1 MSDKEREEEEDEE
14 VLFGDLDEDEYVPPG
29 EAPEPAP
36 GDDEAAEVD
45 AAVDEALEREET
57 GEEEPAPYE
66 EPDEDLELEDVV
78 GEEEPEEP
86 EEPSPEDLDVDEVVA
101 EEGAPEVEEGELDE
115 EEIIVAEP
123 DEPVEEDLSLE
134 EIVAERD
141 PQPEAEG
148 DLETEDVLGPREEP
162 AAEAGAGETG
172 QALEQASTA
181 PEVTETEPEVPPP
194 TRTGEAPVTRTE
206 AEPAAETIDDGTAM
220 VAVGSLVTL
229 VSLAGLLW
237 YLVADRGA
245 FVPLAGVDV
254 AAWLFFPIPL
264 LIGVVLLGAGAARRA
279 RVARPAAAR
288 PSAPQD
294 AFEQELEDL
303 FRLGWGW
310 NLARIA
316 GLVLLVAGLGLWY
329 QYSIALGS
337 QAFLIAYQ
345 GIQVASTT
353 LFSTMAF
360 LGIVLIVVAQ
370 VVKAS
375 RGRLRDRVLLAYQ
388 DREIERLR
396 RDE

>member
-1 MSDKEREEEEDEE
+1 MSDKEHKEEEDEE
-14 VLFGDLDEDEYVPPG
+14 VLFGGLDEDEYVPPG
-29 EAPEPAP
+29 EAPEAVPE
-36 GDDEAAEVD
+36 GDEAEEVD
-45 AAVDEALEREET
+45 EAVDEALEREET

-66 EPDEDLELEDVV
+66 EPDEELDLEDVV
-78 GEEEPEEP
+78 GEEEEP
-86 EEPSPEDLDVDEVVA
+86 EA
-101 EEGAPEVEEGELDE
+101 EEGDLDE
-115 EEIIVAEP
+115 EGIIVAEP

-141 PQPEAEG
+141 PPPEAEG
-148 DLETEDVLGPREEP
+148 DLETEDVLGPDQEA
-162 AAEAGAGETG
+162 AAEADAGDTV
-172 QALEQASTA
+172 QALEQASA
-181 PEVTETEPEVPPP
+181 SPEVAEGEPEVPPP

-206 AEPAAETIDDGTAM
+206 TGTEPEHAAEAIDDGTAM

-229 VSLAGLLW
+229 VSVAGLLW

-245 FVPLAGVDV
+245 FVPLAGFDV

-279 RVARPAAAR
+279 RMAPTAKAR

-345 GIQVASTT
+345 GLQIASTT
-353 LFSTMAF
+353 FFSTMAL

-375 RGRLRDRVLLAYQ
+375 RARLRDRVLLAYQ

-396 RDE
+396 RNE